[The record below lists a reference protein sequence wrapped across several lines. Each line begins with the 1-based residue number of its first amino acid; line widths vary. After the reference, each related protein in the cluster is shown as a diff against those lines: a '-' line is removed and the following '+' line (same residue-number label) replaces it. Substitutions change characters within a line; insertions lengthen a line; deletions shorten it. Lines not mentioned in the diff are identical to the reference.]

1 MIVAAA
7 AQRRRAI
14 VAVVPSRLFLR
25 SALAAACAVA
35 SSAAGA
41 ACASAARPSAGQAAL
56 LQTYGKALNSGD
68 AKDTP
73 ITRVVN
79 LLKEMGETLKK
90 EQEEDEDLN
99 KQLGCW
105 CNNGK
110 YEKNAAIEASTAKI
124 AELTATIEG
133 SDAKSAE
140 LANSIKELETE
151 LAADKKALAEA
162 TALRNKQLAEFQ
174 GMETD
179 SIQALENLK
188 AAIIVLSKHQS
199 EDDGTNFKKT
209 SDSWSL
215 LETGS
220 KKKDLPWTEA
230 HEAAHSDRDLEE
242 FMSRHGYDEMTPRA
256 SKSLRASGA
265 LVQEKTSDDEIVK
278 KALKSVSAF
287 MQAHGK
293 ASYQPS
299 YNSQSGE
306 IFGIMKQMEEQMK
319 SDLSQAQSE
328 EASSAAAF
336 AELREAK
343 QSEIAN
349 GEKMAET
356 KEDELAQT
364 DNALAEAKED
374 IGEEKKTLAADTE
387 FLANMDSTCAEADKN
402 FAERKQARLSEIQA
416 VSETIEI
423 LQGDD
428 ARDAMSSTYNGASF
442 LQTSSH
448 DASRKQAA
456 VLLRAAAK
464 KANSPELAMLAT
476 AVELDAFTKV
486 KKAID
491 DMIATLR
498 TQQAD
503 EVKKNDW
510 CKSSIQENE
519 MTTAKTEDHKGD
531 LSAKQAQLESDI
543 KTLEEGIAAAKA
555 GIAQNQLD
563 LNRATEDRKAENFDF
578 QKTIGDQAVTIEV
591 LKKALDKLAT
601 FYDSEFLQTGVHQG
615 KKQTPP
621 VAQMEYKKSAG
632 ATGVMSMI
640 EKLVEEA
647 KQMMADSKKSEQE
660 AQTAYETL
668 IADTNNSVAALQ
680 KEVVTKSK
688 NKAKATKDLIQTESD
703 ITDTMKELEGLNKEN
718 ADLHAECD
726 YVLKNFDTR
735 QKARGEEIEA
745 LQQAKQILNGAS
757 LS

>member
-1 MIVAAA
+1 MAG
-7 AQRRRAI
+7 
-14 VAVVPSRLFLR
+14 
-25 SALAAACAVA
+25 ALTWCLLITSVFGAVA
-35 SSAAGA
+35 L
-41 ACASAARPSAGQAAL
+41 PSAGQASL
-56 LQTYGKALNSGD
+56 LQTYGKALNSGN

-133 SDAKSAE
+133 SDAKSSE

-287 MQAHGK
+287 MQAHNK
-293 ASYQPS
+293 AGYQPT

-319 SDLSQAQSE
+319 SDLSSAQSE

-442 LQTSSH
+442 LQTSATK
-448 DASRKQAA
+448 DTARRAAA
-456 VLLRAAAK
+456 VMLRAAAK
-464 KANSPELAMLAT
+464 KAKSPALAMLAT
-476 AVELDAFTKV
+476 SVELDAFDKV

-491 DMIATLR
+491 DMVATLKV
-498 TQQAD
+498 QQAD

-531 LSAKQAQLESDI
+531 LDAKKAQLESDI

-601 FYDSEFLQTGVHQG
+601 FYDSEFIQTGV
-615 KKQTPP
+615 KQTPP

-726 YVLKNFDTR
+726 YVLKNFDVR

-745 LQQAKQILNGAS
+745 LQQAKQILSGAS

>member
-1 MIVAAA
+1 MAG
-7 AQRRRAI
+7 
-14 VAVVPSRLFLR
+14 
-25 SALAAACAVA
+25 ALTWCLLITSVFGAVA
-35 SSAAGA
+35 L
-41 ACASAARPSAGQAAL
+41 PSAGQASL
-56 LQTYGKALNSGD
+56 LQTYGKALNSGN

-242 FMSRHGYDEMTPRA
+242 FMSRHGYDEMAPRA

-287 MQAHGK
+287 MQAHNK
-293 ASYQPS
+293 AGYQPS

-387 FLANMDSTCAEADKN
+387 FLANMDKTCAEADKN

-531 LSAKQAQLESDI
+531 LDAKQAQLESDI

-601 FYDSEFLQTGVHQG
+601 FYDSEFIQTGV
-615 KKQTPP
+615 KQTPP

-726 YVLKNFDTR
+726 YVLKNFETR

-745 LQQAKQILNGAS
+745 LQQAKQILSGAS

>member
-1 MIVAAA
+1 M
-7 AQRRRAI
+7 
-14 VAVVPSRLFLR
+14 
-25 SALAAACAVA
+25 
-35 SSAAGA
+35 AGA
-41 ACASAARPSAGQAAL
+41 LTWCLLITSVFGAAARPSAGQAAL

-133 SDAKSAE
+133 SDAKSSE

-151 LAADKKALAEA
+151 LSADKKALAEA

-287 MQAHGK
+287 MQAHNK
-293 ASYQPS
+293 AGYQPS

-343 QSEIAN
+343 QSGIAN
-349 GEKMAET
+349 GGRMAES
-356 KEDELAQT
+356 KEGELAQT
-364 DNALAEAKED
+364 DISLAEAKED

-387 FLANMDSTCAEADKN
+387 FLANMDKTCAEADKN

-442 LQTSSH
+442 LQTSATK
-448 DASRKQAA
+448 DTARRAAA
-456 VLLRAAAK
+456 VMLRAAAK
-464 KANSPELAMLAT
+464 KAKSPALAMLAT
-476 AVELDAFTKV
+476 SVELDAFDKV

-491 DMIATLR
+491 DMVATLKV
-498 TQQAD
+498 QQAD

-601 FYDSEFLQTGVHQG
+601 FYDAEFLQTGVHQG

-621 VAQMEYKKSAG
+621 VPQMEYKKSAG

-726 YVLKNFDTR
+726 YVLKNFEVR